1 MLQNIK
7 TKDFLLTGTVES
19 QRVADDGKILSYN
32 ILTDKG
38 YSTTR
43 HRRFLRPLV
52 TALDPEIPKESAVC
66 NDGET
71 IDLPNFADKTE
82 KPGTTRAP
90 LRRSTGPIRRPVQFD
105 PSKQTV
111 KLIKM
116 CKAKPEIT
124 VSKED
129 LGICQKKV
137 DYLEQLIT
145 TYSGEKAE

>member
-52 TALDPEIPKESAVC
+52 TAIDPEIPKESVESHDGDKTTDLPKSDDITEKPVTSRAPPRRPKRTKIPKESIES
-66 NDGET
+66 NDGEEH
-71 IDLPNFADKTE
+71 L
-82 KPGTTRAP
+82 
-90 LRRSTGPIRRPVQFD
+90 
-105 PSKQTV
+105 
-111 KLIKM
+111 
-116 CKAKPEIT
+116 
-124 VSKED
+124 
-129 LGICQKKV
+129 
-137 DYLEQLIT
+137 
-145 TYSGEKAE
+145 

>member
-66 NDGET
+66 NDW
-71 IDLPNFADKTE
+71 
-82 KPGTTRAP
+82 
-90 LRRSTGPIRRPVQFD
+90 
-105 PSKQTV
+105 
-111 KLIKM
+111 
-116 CKAKPEIT
+116 
-124 VSKED
+124 
-129 LGICQKKV
+129 
-137 DYLEQLIT
+137 
-145 TYSGEKAE
+145 

>member
-7 TKDFLLTGTVES
+7 TKDFHLTGTVES

-71 IDLPNFADKTE
+71 TDLPNFADKTE
-82 KPGTTRAP
+82 KPATTRAP
-90 LRRSTGPIRRPVQFD
+90 LRRSTRTTRRSVQFD
-105 PSKQTV
+105 HSSQAGTKQTV

-116 CKAKPEIT
+116 CKAKPEMT

-129 LGICQKKV
+129 FFAKCQKR
-137 DYLEQLIT
+137 
-145 TYSGEKAE
+145 